1 MGYCMQMSSSHIFVS
16 TENTGRVMAKL
27 RNYPYRFDLDDDG
40 NITGISFTGHKL
52 SDEFEVFQKVA
63 PYIRNGSYI
72 EMRGDDGDRW
82 KWAFQNG
89 TCQRVTQHTLW
100 RYG

>member
-27 RNYPYRFDLDDDG
+27 KNLPYRFDLDDDG
-40 NITGISFTGHKL
+40 NITGISFIGHKL
-52 SDEFEVFQKVA
+52 SDEFEAFQKAA

-82 KWAFQNG
+82 KWEFQNG
-89 TCQRVTQHTLW
+89 RCQKVTQHTLW